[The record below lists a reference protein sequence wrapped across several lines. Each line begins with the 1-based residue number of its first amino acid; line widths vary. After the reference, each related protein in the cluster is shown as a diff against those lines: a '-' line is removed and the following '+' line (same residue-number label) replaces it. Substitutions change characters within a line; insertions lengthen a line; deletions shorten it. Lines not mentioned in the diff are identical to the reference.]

1 MTKYKVDI
9 WDGASPGSEWIVY
22 FPIASFTFLLMK
34 FKTNAYYS
42 SLIISTHS
50 ISIYEMSSNAKYK
63 SIIS

>member
-1 MTKYKVDI
+1 M
-9 WDGASPGSEWIVY
+9 Y

-50 ISIYEMSSNAKYK
+50 ISIYEMSSNAKYE